1 MRRRGRSSDS
11 GLPPPPPSRPVGQ
24 WSPAE
29 KQLPSQRRDR
39 PGFAPDSLTACR
51 WRRPYHGPMP
61 TSRAFSVW
69 LPVVAWA
76 AVIFALSSIPSLST
90 GLGFWDTLLRKAAH
104 VTEYAI
110 LGALLVR
117 ALRHELPALV
127 VGIAYAATDELHQHF
142 VRGRHAAA
150 RDVVIGDTRPL
161 WRDWLEDASRRFRT
175 IAPLD
180 PAALPA
186 DRGEAATE
194 LDRWAE
200 AGVGD
205 WRAALQRFAEDRAP
219 VYLRPR
225 AEVSAALRTLSAR
238 GIRLGVFTDAPEPL

>member
-1 MRRRGRSSDS
+1 
-11 GLPPPPPSRPVGQ
+11 
-24 WSPAE
+24 
-29 KQLPSQRRDR
+29 
-39 PGFAPDSLTACR
+39 
-51 WRRPYHGPMP
+51 MP

-150 RDVVIGDTRPL
+150 RDVVI
-161 WRDWLEDASRRFRT
+161 DAAGLAIGVFVYRR
-175 IAPLD
+175 L
-180 PAALPA
+180 
-186 DRGEAATE
+186 
-194 LDRWAE
+194 
-200 AGVGD
+200 
-205 WRAALQRFAEDRAP
+205 
-219 VYLRPR
+219 LRPR
-225 AEVSAALRTLSAR
+225 LVPGT
-238 GIRLGVFTDAPEPL
+238 GHG